1 MTCHHLSFGLCFG
14 FNHNRRWIMS
24 DVIPVLSS
32 DQVLARVKDRATP
45 WDRDYYA
52 MYSSVWGG
60 IVIDP
65 WMMTVPV
72 DDHLVHRGDGVF
84 ESCKCENG
92 AVYRLEAHLD
102 RLEHSARG
110 IWLEPPLGRE
120 GLRRI
125 VAAVIRA
132 GGQRTCSLRILV
144 SRGPGSF
151 TANPFE
157 CAAPEVYV
165 VAYRLKTPPPENYTR
180 GIKVATTR
188 VPIKPGAFAN
198 IKSCNYLP
206 NVLVLREALLKG
218 ADYGLTLDEEGMLAE
233 GAMES
238 LALVTADGRLLMPP
252 AERVLPG
259 ITAARVQELA
269 PELVG
274 GVLTGVAVA
283 KFGPDE
289 VARAREVLLLGTS
302 IDVLPVTEFDGRPV
316 ADGRPGPVAR
326 ALLDL
331 VRQDVASG
339 EILVP
344 AEK

>member
-1 MTCHHLSFGLCFG
+1 MT
-14 FNHNRRWIMS
+14 
-24 DVIPVLSS
+24 DDIPVLTA
-32 DQVLARVKDRATP
+32 DQALAEVRDRVAP
-45 WDRDYYA
+45 WGRDYYA

-60 IVIDP
+60 IVTEP
-65 WMMTVPV
+65 WAMMVPV

-92 AVYRLEAHLD
+92 VVYRFEAHLD
-102 RLEHSARG
+102 RLERSAGG
-110 IWLEPPLGRE
+110 IWLELPVKRE
-120 GLRRI
+120 RLRR
-125 VAAVIRA
+125 VTAAVIRA
-132 GGQRTCSLRILV
+132 GGRRTCSLRIIV
-144 SRGPGSF
+144 SRGPGGF

-157 CAAPEVYV
+157 SAAPQVYV
-165 VAYRLKTPPPENYTR
+165 IAYRLKPPPPESYDQ

-238 LALVTADGRLLMPP
+238 LALVTAEGRLLMPP
-252 AERVLPG
+252 ADRVLPG
-259 ITAARVQELA
+259 VTAARVKELA
-269 PELVG
+269 PDLVG
-274 GVLTGVAVA
+274 GLLTGVDIA
-283 KFGPDE
+283 KFGPED
-289 VARAREVLLLGTS
+289 VTQAREVLLLGTS
-302 IDVLPVTEFDGRPV
+302 IDVLPVTEFDGRGV

-331 VRQDVASG
+331 VRRDVASG
-339 EILVP
+339 EVLVQ
-344 AEK
+344 AED